1 MKIYE
6 HVNITTLDKIRDR
19 YQHLMPD
26 VKGQKSMLLNSQE
39 LAFLDSMVLRDLVK
53 HTRKQVNWIKS
64 AVIFAQAPGN
74 IQEMHVDG
82 FDSSRAGAC
91 NWALN
96 LPIAEVGIMAWFDGD
111 YVLKETANGQGLG
124 YLAPD
129 WKGEYQII
137 TSVAIDR
144 PTIVKINIPHQVINH
159 SDKRRLV
166 LSMRF
171 YPDIY

>member
-1 MKIYE
+1 MNSSLNTNAGSLVVATNSNMAIQASSE
-6 HVNITTLDKIRDR
+6 HAPIAVFCYRRPDHLRRTLES
-19 YQHLMPD
+19 LM
-26 VKGQKSMLLNSQE
+26 
-39 LAFLDSMVLRDLVK
+39 RC
-53 HTRKQVNWIKS
+53 
-64 AVIFAQAPGN
+64 
-74 IQEMHVDG
+74 DG